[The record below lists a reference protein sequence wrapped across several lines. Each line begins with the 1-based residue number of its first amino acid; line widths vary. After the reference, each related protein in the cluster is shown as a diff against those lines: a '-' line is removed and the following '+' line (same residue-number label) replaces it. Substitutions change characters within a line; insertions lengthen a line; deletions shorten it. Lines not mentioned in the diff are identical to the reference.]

1 METDDSALV
10 CHILMTESLSQ
21 VERVKQAMEET
32 REAAAELR
40 FQDHGSRLPF
50 ARGGPIFSPGL
61 VGPITSVP
69 DFKSSILEELQV
81 ILHSSYPVAP
91 SDRHRDLL
99 MFCCDLQS
107 LQAELAST
115 EDFEQE
121 LS

>member
-1 METDDSALV
+1 MA
-10 CHILMTESLSQ
+10 ESLSQ

-50 ARGGPIFSPGL
+50 ARGGPIFYPGL
-61 VGPITSVP
+61 VGPITSVR
-69 DFKSSILEELQV
+69 DFKASIIEELQV
-81 ILHSSYPVAP
+81 ILQSGDPVAP
-91 SDRHRDLL
+91 SDRHRALL
-99 MFCCDLQS
+99 MFCCYLQS
-107 LQAELAST
+107 LQAELVST